1 LFDAFIILTKAALA
15 PNIRKTHMAKRSNN
29 TLSNYIDGAW
39 LPGSGPLLATIDPS
53 TGRRSWASNESMADD
68 VDCAVRAA
76 RAAFEAWAL
85 TPLADRIAVCQ
96 RFRDLLKAHSE
107 KLAAIIAEEVGKPL
121 WEARTEVA
129 TMANKVDI
137 SVQSHAARTG
147 DVNGK
152 VADGNTVLRH
162 RPHGVLGV
170 FGPYNFP
177 GHLPNGHI
185 VPAIIAGNTLVFKP
199 SEYAPRTAL
208 HTVQL
213 WAEAGLPNGVLNL
226 VNGGRETGVSLSQ
239 HPDLDGIL
247 FTGSS
252 QTGIALHRQLAGH
265 PDKVLALE
273 MGGNNPLVVW
283 DVQPKDLDA
292 AVHHTVMSAFISAGQ
307 RCTCAR
313 RLIVHD
319 TPESQAFLDRLIAVA
334 GKLVVGPSNAE
345 PQPFMGPVVS
355 AAVAKCLLE
364 AQAMM
369 EEQGGNVL
377 LRMRQLNAD
386 TGFVT
391 AGIVDVTQAQGIP
404 DEEWFGPLLQVIR
417 VSTFDDALRAANATE
432 FGLAAALL
440 SPSEDLWTRFAIKAR
455 AGVINWNRPTTGA
468 ASSAPF
474 GGVGKSGN
482 HRPSAYYAAD
492 YCAYPVASI
501 ETAEL
506 EVPTK
511 LSPGLSLD
519 GA

>member
-1 LFDAFIILTKAALA
+1 
-15 PNIRKTHMAKRSNN
+15 MANV
-29 TLSNYIDGAW
+29 SNYIGGAW
-39 LPGSGPLLATIDPS
+39 LAGSGPLLATIDPS
-53 TGRRSWASNESMADD
+53 TGRQTWTSNESTAED
-68 VDCAVRAA
+68 VARAVQAA
-76 RAAFEAWAL
+76 HAAFEGWAL
-85 TPLADRIAVCQ
+85 TPLEQRIAICQ
-96 RFRDLLKAHSE
+96 GFRDLLKEHNE
-107 KLAAIIAEEVGKPL
+107 DLAAIIAEEVGKPL
-121 WEARTEVA
+121 WEARTEVT

-147 DVNGK
+147 ETSAK
-152 VADGNTVLRH
+152 VADGNAVLRH
-162 RPHGVLGV
+162 RPHGVFAV

-185 VPAIIAGNTLVFKP
+185 VPALIAGNTLVFKP

-208 HTVQL
+208 RTVQL
-213 WAEAGLPNGVLNL
+213 WEQAGLPQGVLNL
-226 VNGGRETGVSLSQ
+226 VNGGRATGIALGQADV
-239 HPDLDGIL
+239 DGIL

-252 QTGIALHRQLAGH
+252 QTGAALHRQFGGQ
-265 PDKVLALE
+265 PGKMLALE

-283 DVQPKDLDA
+283 DVQNVDA
-292 AVHHTVMSAFISAGQ
+292 AVHHAVMSAFISAGQ

-313 RLIVHD
+313 RLIVRD
-319 TPESQAFLDRLIAVA
+319 TPQGQAFIDRLVEVA
-334 GKLVVGPSNAE
+334 SKLAVGPSNAE

-355 AAVAKCLLE
+355 AAVAKRLVQ

-369 EEQGGNVL
+369 EAQGGKVL
-377 LRMRQLNAD
+377 LRMRQLDPDA
-386 TGFVT
+386 GFVT
-391 AGIVDVTQAQGIP
+391 AGIVDVTDATGIP

-417 VSTFDDALRAANATE
+417 VADFDRAIDAANATE

-440 SPSEDLWTRFAIKAR
+440 SPSEDLWKRFAIKAR
-455 AGVINWNRPTTGA
+455 AGVVNWNRPTTGA

-506 EVPTK
+506 EMPAK
-511 LSPGLSLD
+511 LSPGLTF
-519 GA
+519 